1 MVKIKFLQ
9 CWIAFWLYS
18 KILTSVWIIIEAINR
33 KFIGKDL
40 QFKVTDLQG
49 KTIDPYQIIL
59 TRLQIRRRRITLS
72 DTVYLVPLSAS
83 INETPVI
90 YTSCNVLIGISK
102 PNLSDLYISLNTY

>member
-1 MVKIKFLQ
+1 M
-9 CWIAFWLYS
+9 
-18 KILTSVWIIIEAINR
+18 KILRSVWIIIGAINR
-33 KFIGKDL
+33 NFIGKRYV
-40 QFKVTDLQG
+40 KDLQG
-49 KTIDPYQIIL
+49 ETIDPYQIIL